1 MKKIIRVST
10 VSGSLN
16 GLLKGQLRM
25 LGERYE
31 VVGVASPGE
40 ALEMVR
46 EREGIRVIAVPMER
60 RIAIWKDLVSL
71 FRLCYVFRKEH
82 PDMVHSITPKA
93 GLLSMLAAKIVGV
106 PVRMHTFT
114 GLVFPT
120 ATGIKQKVLIWMDR
134 LTCACATCV
143 NPEGEGVKRDLIAYK
158 ITRKP
163 LHVIANGNVNGIDVD
178 YFKRT
183 KELEH
188 VAQELICRDV
198 FTFVFI
204 GRVVRDKGINELV
217 MAFEKLYRENSAT
230 RLLIVGPLEENLDPV
245 LPEVK
250 ELILTCQGINFVGYQ
265 KDIRPFL
272 MASNVLALPS
282 YREGFPNV
290 VMQAGAMGLPCIV
303 TDINGSNEIIIPN
316 ENGVIVPPKD
326 EKALYEAMKYAVG
339 HPDEMR
345 RMGGKAR
352 PLIVDRYEQHVVW
365 EALLGEY
372 QKLLGGGVDE

>member
-10 VSGSLN
+10 VPGSLS

-25 LGERYE
+25 LSENYE
-31 VVGVASPGE
+31 VIGLSSPGE
-40 ALEMVR
+40 ALKVVR

-60 RIAIWKDLVSL
+60 RISVWKDLISL
-71 FRLCYVFRKEH
+71 WRLWRVFMKEK

-93 GLLSMLAAKIVGV
+93 GLLSMLAAKLAGV

-120 ATGIKQKVLIWMDR
+120 SEGLIQKILIWTDR
-134 LTCACATCV
+134 LTCACATNV

-163 LHVIANGNVNGIDVD
+163 LHVIANGNVNGIDVE
-178 YFKRT
+178 YFKPSEELRQEAQCIM
-183 KELEH
+183 KE
-188 VAQELICRDV
+188 RV

-204 GRVVRDKGINELV
+204 GRIVRDKGINELV
-217 MAFEKLYRENSAT
+217 TAFERLYKENSAI
-230 RLLIVGPLEENLDPV
+230 RLIVVGAFEEKLDPV

-250 ELILTCQGINFVGYQ
+250 GIMQSCPGIEMVGYQ
-265 KDIRPFL
+265 KDVRPFL
-272 MASNVLALPS
+272 LASDVLVLPS

-303 TDINGSNEIIIPN
+303 TDINGCNEIIIPN
-316 ENGVIVPPKD
+316 ENGIIIPPKN
-326 EKALYEAMKYAVG
+326 EEALYEAMKYAVE
-339 HPDEMR
+339 HPEEMKK
-345 RMGGKAR
+345 MGEKAR
-352 PLIVDRYEQHVVW
+352 PLIVNRYEQHIVW
-365 EALLGEY
+365 NALLEEY
-372 QKLLGGGVDE
+372 KELLHK